1 MDTEAEL
8 YGGKKDITRLQSIRD
23 FKAELNAKNAKI
35 QKINSE
41 LAKVED
47 RVVLTKEVVT
57 SQRK

>member
-8 YGGKKDITRLQSIRD
+8 YGGKKDITRLQSVRD

>member
-8 YGGKKDITRLQSIRD
+8 YGGKKDITRLQSVRD

-47 RVVLTKEVVT
+47 RVVLTKEIVT
-57 SQRK
+57 SQ